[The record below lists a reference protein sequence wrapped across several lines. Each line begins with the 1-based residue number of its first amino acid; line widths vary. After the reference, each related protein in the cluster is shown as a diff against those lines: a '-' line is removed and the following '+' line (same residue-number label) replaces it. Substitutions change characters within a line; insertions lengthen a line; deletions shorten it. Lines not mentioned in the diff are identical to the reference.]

1 MNNYSILIRM
11 TFYINIINQKMH
23 VDFRDSLI
31 FKYKDTLGLQFEN
44 INGENGFII
53 FGYFNS
59 TDPKQIYN
67 VKKDGL
73 AYNIKLNQYLFLQ
86 SNIFGYEI
94 RGIKIIAVPETNSG
108 LYFISNITKKEI
120 KLNDI
125 IDYNTEISLYFSR
138 DIIKKGNYLLKFAGV
153 LEEANFEKIN
163 NYSDNIISNEYL
175 EDILDKYEE
184 FYENNRNKNIIGKAA
199 LVQINIFDDIKIFC
213 DKKNDKTCLKSNN
226 ICLTCG
232 EGKYYDV
239 ENANEITQ
247 LLIGE
252 NYYFDNNK
260 KVFIKCHERCKKCS
274 KEYNSTN
281 MQCDECLNE
290 TYYFF

>member
-23 VDFRDSLI
+23 INSRYSLI
-31 FKYKDTLGLQFEN
+31 FKYKDILGLQFEN

-125 IDYNTEISLYFSR
+125 IDYNTEISLHFS
-138 DIIKKGNYLLKFAGV
+138 
-153 LEEANFEKIN
+153 
-163 NYSDNIISNEYL
+163 
-175 EDILDKYEE
+175 
-184 FYENNRNKNIIGKAA
+184 
-199 LVQINIFDDIKIFC
+199 
-213 DKKNDKTCLKSNN
+213 
-226 ICLTCG
+226 
-232 EGKYYDV
+232 
-239 ENANEITQ
+239 
-247 LLIGE
+247 
-252 NYYFDNNK
+252 
-260 KVFIKCHERCKKCS
+260 
-274 KEYNSTN
+274 
-281 MQCDECLNE
+281 
-290 TYYFF
+290 